1 MFSYQSFTQTT
12 LQNFNELL
20 SRKIIKKPIKMKFA
34 EITGWGKCLPPATL
48 TNDDLATFLP
58 TSDEWIVSR
67 TGIRERRILHCKFS
81 DMAIVASQRA
91 IAAAGL
97 IPSEIDLIL
106 LGCLTPDSSCPNT
119 ASLIA
124 DGIGA
129 TNAAAI
135 DVNTACTGFLHGMH
149 IGTSLIQTGA
159 HKKILVIGGEYITHY
174 VNWARRDIAVLFG
187 DACGAVILESSRE
200 PIGLLSSKIGCESN
214 AKHAIQITNFGSG
227 YDRFDKNFGYF
238 GWNFKGQEVFKRA
251 VKSMANAC
259 DQVLADQ
266 QLTIADI
273 DLVVPHQANIRII
286 EALGKRLGI
295 PEEKVF
301 VNVHKYG
308 NTSAGTIPVA
318 LAEAS
323 EEGRIKPGSLIL
335 MASFGAGLTW
345 AAGVVRWG
353 ERTTPLRPCDA
364 ELPPNEKTAL
374 EILAPTIQA
383 YKIHSEKIE
392 SEAAD

>member
-1 MFSYQSFTQTT
+1 MQ
-12 LQNFNELL
+12 
-20 SRKIIKKPIKMKFA
+20 FA

-48 TNDDLATFLP
+48 TNHDLATFLP

-91 IAAAGL
+91 IAAADI

-159 HKKILVIGGEYITHY
+159 HKKVLVIGGEYITHY
-174 VNWARRDIAVLFG
+174 VNWSRRDIAVLFG
-187 DACGAVILESSRE
+187 DACGAVVLESTKKE
-200 PIGLLSSKIGCESN
+200 NGLLSSKIGCESD

-227 YDRFDKNFGYF
+227 YNRFEKNFGYF

-251 VKSMANAC
+251 VKCMAEAC
-259 DQVLADQ
+259 ERVLADQ
-266 QLTIADI
+266 NLTIADI

-286 EALGKRLGI
+286 AALGKRLGI

-301 VNVHKYG
+301 INVHKYG

-323 EEGRIKPGSLIL
+323 EEGRLKPGSLIL
-335 MASFGAGLTW
+335 MTSFGAGLTW

-353 ERTTPLRPCDA
+353 DRTTPLRPSDA

-374 EILAPTIQA
+374 EILAPAIQA
-383 YKIHSEKIE
+383 YKTQAENSE
-392 SEAAD
+392 SEPAN